1 MSLRQHLYELKVKT
15 EGVLLK
21 EVKTSNEIF
30 FAFADIDSYVIL
42 NGDSAIKLNNGDFVF
57 VKCDST
63 QLSALVKKISK
74 KRKEN
79 VG

>member
-1 MSLRQHLYELKVKT
+1 MSLRQYLYELKTKT

-42 NGDSAIKLNNGDFVF
+42 NGESAIKLNNGDFVF

-63 QLSALVKKISK
+63 QLSALIKKISK
-74 KRKEN
+74 KRNEN

>member
-1 MSLRQHLYELKVKT
+1 MSLRQHLYELKIKT

>member
-1 MSLRQHLYELKVKT
+1 MSLRQHLYELKIET

-42 NGDSAIKLNNGDFVF
+42 NGESAIKLNNGDFVF
-57 VKCDST
+57 VKCDNT
-63 QLSALVKKISK
+63 QLSALIKKISK
-74 KRKEN
+74 KG
-79 VG
+79 V

>member
-1 MSLRQHLYELKVKT
+1 MSLRQHLYELKIKT

-30 FAFADIDSYVIL
+30 FAFADIDSYIIL
-42 NGDSAIKLNNGDFVF
+42 NGESAIKLNNGDFVF

-79 VG
+79 VD